1 MAGSTPVSVSDALR
15 EADGVFVL
23 RVRLTPNASADRI
36 EGIEHAA
43 DGSAHLKCRVRAIPE
58 KGAAN
63 AALETLLAKALKAPK
78 STVAVIGGTTAR
90 VKTVRIEPGPDT
102 RRALESLIGKGEA

>member
-1 MAGSTPVSVSDALR
+1 MGSDLLR
-15 EADGVFVL
+15 ETGGVFLL

-36 EGIEHAA
+36 EGIEHTA

-63 AALETLLAKALKAPK
+63 AALETLLARALKAPK
-78 STVAVIGGTTAR
+78 SAVAVIGGTTAR

-102 RRALESLIGKGEA
+102 RRVLVSLIGKGEA